1 MLSRIHSALNDS
13 KTLDSVAVRDIGLM
27 SLLMSCTGRDLGIGI
42 TSATF
47 HCEGT

>member
-13 KTLDSVAVRDIGLM
+13 KTLDKVAVRDIDLR
-27 SLLMSCTGRDLGIGI
+27 SLLISCTGWVLGIGI
-42 TSATF
+42 MSAAF